1 MSQTDDTPSW
11 DDLDTVEVSRDD
23 DGNHWIELDAGE
35 EITGRI
41 TAFNPLAS
49 YEGVVEIDGRPY
61 RLNATM
67 RKQII
72 AGLVEGCTIGIRK
85 SEETDTFENDD
96 GEQQEYNP
104 REVAVSR

>member
-1 MSQTDDTPSW
+1 MATNDAPSW
-11 DDLDTVEVSRDD
+11 DDLDTVEVSNDD
-23 DGNHWIELDAGE
+23 DGSNWIELEPGE

-72 AGLVEGCTIGIRK
+72 AGLVNDCSIGIRK
-85 SEETDTFENDD
+85 SEQTEVFEDD
-96 GEQQEYNP
+96 EGEEQEYNP
-104 REVAVSR
+104 REVAVQR